1 MLSKMENMSKM
12 AKLTMMKPLSL
23 CLYPKMIAMVTSSA
37 DSLPDVRVM
46 VMEMPVR
53 SASCLSLHHCS

>member
-1 MLSKMENMSKM
+1 MMSKM
-12 AKLTMMKPLSL
+12 KKMVKIPKLTMMKPLSL

-37 DSLPDVRVM
+37 DSVSDVRVI